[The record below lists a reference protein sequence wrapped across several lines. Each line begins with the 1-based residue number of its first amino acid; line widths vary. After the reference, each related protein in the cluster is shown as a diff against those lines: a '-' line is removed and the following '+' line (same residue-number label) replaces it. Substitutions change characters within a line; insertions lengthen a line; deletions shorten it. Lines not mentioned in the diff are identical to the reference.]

1 MRSDAEGRNE
11 GGREGGMPRLGGHIN
26 QLFVCLIKEEKEV
39 RLEEGGLGIVSAFR
53 CYTGKVLKLHHCH

>member
-1 MRSDAEGRNE
+1 
-11 GGREGGMPRLGGHIN
+11 MPRLGGHIN